1 MKIGIIGG
9 GVVGHATARA
19 FMEHAEVRVFD
30 LIVERRTHEI
40 SDVLDCNIVFICL
53 PTPQKPNSI
62 ECDTSSVDHLFKWL
76 ATKFVASSINFVL
89 RSTVP
94 IGTTKRLRVQYG
106 LSNIVHSPEFLTAR
120 CAVTD
125 AQIPSRNIIGKPCE
139 SYEKYPSWRDCP
151 AGDALVG
158 LYRSRFPG
166 VRIFQMTS
174 DESEAVK
181 LGLNSFF
188 AVKIAFFNELRAVCD
203 KMGLNWDSVHAG
215 ILSDGR
221 VAHSHTQ
228 VPGPDGKRGFGG
240 TCLPKDLANLITTV
254 WKNNVEGGAKVMI
267 AALERNHFDRKEDR
281 HGQDD
286 LRG

>member
-30 LIVERRTHEI
+30 LIVERSTHEI

-53 PTPQKPNSI
+53 PTPQKDNSL
-62 ECDTSSVDHLFKWL
+62 ECDTSSINHLFKWL
-76 ATKFVASSINFVL
+76 ATKSVSSSINFVL

-94 IGTTKRLRVQYG
+94 IGTTRNLREKYG

-125 AQIPSRNIIGKPCE
+125 AQIPARNIVGYPAQSGRGLACITPLTQFLIE
-139 SYEKYPSWRDCP
+139 TYE
-151 AGDALVG
+151 
-158 LYRSRFPG
+158 SRFPG
-166 VRIFQMTS
+166 VPVLRMSS

-188 AVKIAFFNELRAVCD
+188 AVKLAYFNELRAVCD
-203 KMGLNWDSVHAG
+203 KMGLNWDNVRAG

>member
-30 LIVERRTHEI
+30 LIVERRTHEVG
-40 SDVLDCNIVFICL
+40 DVIACDLIFICL
-53 PTPQKPNSI
+53 PTPQKSNSI
-62 ECDTSSVDHLFKWL
+62 ECDTSAIDGFFKWL
-76 ATKFVASSINFVL
+76 MTKDSVYGSRNFVL

-94 IGTTKRLRVQYG
+94 IGATRRLRDQFM
-106 LSNIVHSPEFLTAR
+106 LPNIVHSPEFLTAR
-120 CAVTD
+120 CAVID
-125 AQIPSRNIIGKPCE
+125 AQIPARNIVGYPAQSGRGLACITPLTQFLIKT
-139 SYEKYPSWRDCP
+139 YE
-151 AGDALVG
+151 
-158 LYRSRFPG
+158 SRFPG
-166 VRIFQMTS
+166 VPVLRMSS

-188 AVKIAFFNELRAVCD
+188 AIKLAYFNELRAVCD
-203 KMGLNWDSVHAG
+203 KIGLNWDSVRAG